1 MTLHDTSIENPS
13 STCSINYPYVI
24 PIHTTLTHFH
34 THAHHPH
41 TLPHT
46 CTPPSQTPTHM
57 HTTLTLQHIHTTLT
71 DSHTHAHHPHTL
83 PHAYTHTH
91 RYPFSD
97 DQPVPEC
104 DWETY
109 VRDTAHLIVEQQ
121 TPQRLLEVRTRLYE
135 LLTHCIPPDII
146 IKVSYRLSALTRDG
160 MCCVG
165 NMPFNDNKSC

>member
-1 MTLHDTSIENPS
+1 MTLHDTSIENS
-13 STCSINYPYVI
+13 SGTCSINYPYVI

-46 CTPPSQTPTHM
+46 CTPPSHTP
-57 HTTLTLQHIHTTLT
+57 
-71 DSHTHAHHPHTL
+71 
-83 PHAYTHTH
+83 TH

-146 IKVSYRLSALTRDG
+146 IKVSYRLSALKRDG